1 MKLTIYTVY
10 TKLGKL
16 DFTILRVPKKSL
28 LLNNNY
34 CFSVYMH
41 HYADTVTEGRDTLE
55 QTESRRKNS
64 AWKNEHIISDR
75 GVISSAN
82 FVITVI

>member
-1 MKLTIYTVY
+1 MKLTDYTVY
-10 TKLGKL
+10 TRLGKL
-16 DFTILRVPKKSL
+16 DITILRVPKKSL

-34 CFSVYMH
+34 CFNVYMH
-41 HYADTVTEGRDTLE
+41 HYADTVTEGQGTLK

-64 AWKNEHIISDR
+64 EHIISDK

>member
-1 MKLTIYTVY
+1 MKVADYMVY

-16 DFTILRVPKKSL
+16 DFTILRVPKKPL

-41 HYADTVTEGRDTLE
+41 HYADIVTEGRGTLE
-55 QTESRRKNS
+55 QTESRRKS
-64 AWKNEHIISDR
+64 CAWKNEHIISVKGCDKQR
-75 GVISSAN
+75 
-82 FVITVI
+82 